1 MELNGNCRLLSD
13 LERCEV
19 FNINDGEKYNSL
31 GSNDILIDEE
41 GNLQYLIINLSQS
54 RFNLFSSNN
63 EFLEIP
69 WDNVKKIGT
78 KAIVLDIDDTQVKRT
93 KL

>member
-1 MELNGNCRLLSD
+1 MELNGSCRLLSD

-31 GSNDILIDEE
+31 GNNDILIDEN
-41 GNLQYLIINLSQS
+41 GNLQYLIVSINQAK
-54 RFNLFSSNN
+54 FSFFSNNN
-63 EFLEIP
+63 EFMEIP

-78 KAIVLDIDDTQVKRT
+78 KAIVLDIDYSSAKKT

>member
-1 MELNGNCRLLSD
+1 MELDGNCRLLSD

-19 FNINDGEKYNSL
+19 FNINDGDKYNSL
-31 GSNDILIDEE
+31 GSNDILIDDN
-41 GNLQYLIINLSQS
+41 GNLRYLIINVNSAKFS
-54 RFNLFSSNN
+54 LFSSN

-78 KAIVLDIDDTQVKRT
+78 KAIVLDIEDDQVKRT